1 MDDGRGRFAPI
12 SQEVADQVTG
22 VAGKENVPI
31 FTMGETVV
39 VRGSSFRILNLDAF
53 TGIVTL
59 KLLPRNG
66 LESLKNG
73 LGKRSAEES

>member
-12 SQEVADQVTG
+12 SQEVADQVIR

-73 LGKRSAEES
+73 LGARSEED

>member
-12 SQEVADQVTG
+12 SEEVAQQVTEA
-22 VAGKENVPI
+22 AGSKEKVPI
-31 FTMGETVV
+31 FSVGETVV
-39 VRGSSFRILNLDAF
+39 VRGSSFKVRSIDAF
-53 TGIVTL
+53 SGIVTL

-73 LGKRSAEES
+73 LGVRSEEN

>member
-12 SQEVADQVTG
+12 SAEVDEQITRA
-22 VAGKENVPI
+22 AGKENVPI
-31 FTMGETVV
+31 FRVCETVV
-39 VRGSSFRILNLDAF
+39 IRGSSFKVRSLDAF

-66 LESLKNG
+66 RESLKNG
-73 LGKRSAEES
+73 LGERSEGN